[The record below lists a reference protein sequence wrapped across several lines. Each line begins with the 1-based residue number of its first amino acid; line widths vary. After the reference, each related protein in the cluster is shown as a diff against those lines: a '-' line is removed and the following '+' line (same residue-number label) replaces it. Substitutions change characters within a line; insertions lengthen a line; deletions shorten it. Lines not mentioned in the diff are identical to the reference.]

1 MAAAAARELYY
12 RQQGAVAGD
21 LALDLERQARE
32 RNSRRAGEARRE
44 TALPKVRSVSH
55 VQVRQR
61 QRVSVAA
68 VLGAAVVAALA
79 IFVLMGYAQLTAM
92 SSKTVDLQ
100 ADLKKLNTENVS
112 LTAQYEKMY
121 DLSTVKARAAAEGM
135 SKPTGSQI
143 YYVDLSG
150 GDAAEVYEK
159 QEPGILRRLLSSIH
173 NGFYAVVE
181 YLD

>member
-1 MAAAAARELYY
+1 MAAAARELYY
-12 RQQGAVAGD
+12 RQRGAVVGD
-21 LALDLERQARE
+21 LAIDLERQARE
-32 RNSRRAGEARRE
+32 RDLRRPGESGRE
-44 TALPKVRSVSH
+44 AALPKVRSVSH
-55 VQVRQR
+55 VQVRER
-61 QRVSVAA
+61 QHVSP
-68 VLGAAVVAALA
+68 AAVVGVLVVAVLA
-79 IFVLMGYAQLTAM
+79 VFLLMGYAQLTAM
-92 SSKTVDLQ
+92 SSATVDLQ

-135 SKPTGSQI
+135 TKPTSSQI

-150 GDAAEVYEK
+150 GDSVQIFEK
-159 QEPGILRRLLSSIH
+159 RDTGLFRRLLSSLH

>member
-1 MAAAAARELYY
+1 MAAAARELYY

-21 LALDLERQARE
+21 LAFDLERQARE
-32 RNSRRAGEARRE
+32 RDSHRAGEVRRE
-44 TALPKVRSVSH
+44 TALPRVRSVSH
-55 VQVRQR
+55 VQVRER

-68 VLGAAVVAALA
+68 VLGVLVVTVLAV
-79 IFVLMGYAQLTAM
+79 FVLMGYAQLTEM
-92 SSKTVDLQ
+92 SSATVTLQ

-112 LTAQYEKMY
+112 LTARYEKMY

-135 SKPTGSQI
+135 SKPTSSQI

-150 GDAAEVYEK
+150 GDTAEVFEK
-159 QEPGILRRLLSSIH
+159 KDAGILRRLVDSLH